1 MEMKIFW
8 LKPMQGN
15 CCYTENCFQPYI
27 YLLSCHVSQYC
38 LLFLQLSICQVFF
51 HLFFYTSLTEFIFL
65 TFSLLLS
72 NLLLSLIKVSRRPK
86 A

>member
-8 LKPMQGN
+8 LKPVHGN
-15 CCYTENCFQPYI
+15 CCYTENSFQPYI

-51 HLFFYTSLTEFIFL
+51 HLFFHTSLTEFIFL
-65 TFSLLLS
+65 ACSLLLL
-72 NLLLSLIKVSRRPK
+72 NLLFSLIKVSVCPK